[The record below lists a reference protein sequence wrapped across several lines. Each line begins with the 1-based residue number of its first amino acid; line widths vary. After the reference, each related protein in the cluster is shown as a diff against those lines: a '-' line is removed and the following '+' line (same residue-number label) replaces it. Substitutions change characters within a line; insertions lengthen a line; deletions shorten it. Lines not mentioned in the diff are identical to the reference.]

1 MNRPMVDA
9 RYSGVAVTLHWL
21 IALLVLFNLL
31 VGIGHDAIPAL
42 RALMP
47 AHKAA
52 GITVLVLTA
61 ARLGWRLGH
70 RAPPLPPEIPAWER
84 SAARTVHGLFYVL
97 LVALPLSGWLMVS
110 GPDHRRPLQWF
121 GAFDI
126 PYLPASGA
134 TADLGGAA
142 HGPLGWLMLVLVAV
156 HIAAAL
162 RHQFILRDKVLA
174 RMIPPLAG

>member
-61 ARLGWRLGH
+61 ARLGWRP
-70 RAPPLPPEIPAWER
+70 RRCPPR
-84 SAARTVHGLFYVL
+84 FRRGSAARRGRSTACSMCCSSRCRY
-97 LVALPLSGWLMVS
+97 
-110 GPDHRRPLQWF
+110 
-121 GAFDI
+121 
-126 PYLPASGA
+126 PAG
-134 TADLGGAA
+134 
-142 HGPLGWLMLVLVAV
+142 
-156 HIAAAL
+156 
-162 RHQFILRDKVLA
+162 
-174 RMIPPLAG
+174 